1 MRCDSQT
8 RYAKVRFNM
17 NREPFLELL
26 DSAGFETR
34 DWSWS
39 VRTVG
44 HAANTLGPIYLT
56 PLARNPIFFEIET
69 ANRIKGNSEF
79 RSVIP

>member
-8 RYAKVRFNM
+8 HYAKVRFNM

-44 HAANTLGPIYLT
+44 HAANT
-56 PLARNPIFFEIET
+56 
-69 ANRIKGNSEF
+69 F
-79 RSVIP
+79 RFW